1 MVEPGKRALIGRKV
15 SDVIETSLYAEIGP
29 HLERAMKGEK
39 ASYESATLGKPG
51 HGSGGMRYTHTEVV
65 PEFST
70 QGQVPGTF
78 VLSTDITEQKRT
90 QVALMQA
97 QKMEAVGQLA
107 CGIAQDLNN
116 MLTAVLGNL
125 PILEERVK
133 GAEDVEELVALPC

>member
-90 QVALMQA
+90 QVAPCRPR
-97 QKMEAVGQLA
+97 KWKPWVS
-107 CGIAQDLNN
+107 
-116 MLTAVLGNL
+116 L
-125 PILEERVK
+125 PAGLHRTLII
-133 GAEDVEELVALPC
+133 